1 MGVADAAGQYL
12 PASHAVQESTV
23 APRVPRYVPGS
34 QFVGTVMPAVLQ
46 RVPGGHCRQAA
57 CDVAP
62 ADAEYRP
69 AEQGS
74 GVVVPSMQYLPAG
87 QVSQLVL
94 TSALCSV
101 RYVPA
106 GHNTGIDVAAGQY
119 RPVGHARHSF
129 ACSAPEIGRAHV

>member
-1 MGVADAAGQYL
+1 MGVADACGQYL
-12 PASHAVQESTV
+12 PGSHAVQESAV
-23 APRVPRYVPGS
+23 APRVPRYVPAS
-34 QFVGTVMPAVLQ
+34 QAVALDMPAVLQ

-94 TSALCSV
+94 TCALCPV

-119 RPVGHARHSF
+119 RPVGHARHAF
-129 ACSAPEIGRAHV
+129 